1 MNKIEIYKR
10 LYKDYTKKYLDKIIL
25 SALLSVLV
33 AGSTSAIAWLLD
45 PAIKKL
51 FIEKDQSLIIIIPL
65 FIIIAFTTKGLS
77 LYFAKA
83 TMISVGEEIKKK
95 LQFDMVNTLIKT
107 DTQIIDK
114 KHSGKF
120 ISNLTYDVTHI
131 TNLLS
136 NAILTL
142 FKDSLTLIGLL
153 TVMFLQNWKLAL
165 ISIVMIPLASI
176 SAKTLGKR
184 IGKVTTEAQEKSGYL
199 TTYLVELFK
208 NHKLIKIFQ
217 KENLE
222 IDRADEYLAE
232 LKDKN
237 KKIQTVFVRLSP
249 IMETLT
255 GIMVAVLIFYSGKL
269 MAKGEVDINNFF
281 SFLAAMMLAYQP
293 VRSLSTLNMIIN
305 GGLSAASRILPI
317 IDQKNTIKNLEFAK
331 PLKINVASINFKNV
345 NFSYEVNEGPTLQ
358 SINLKFEGG
367 KMTSLVG
374 HSGSG
379 KSTILNLIP
388 RFYDAKSGDIIIDD
402 QSIYGSTIES
412 LRSEISMVS
421 QETTLFDDTIK
432 NNIKYGRQEATDEE
446 VFKVAKL
453 SYCDEFINNLPN
465 KFDTLIGENGV
476 RLSGG
481 EKQRLSIA
489 RAMMKKSSI
498 ILLDEATS
506 SLDSETESKIQDAL
520 KILTKNKTTI
530 VIAHRLSTILN
541 SNNIYVI
548 DKGKIIAN
556 GNHKT
561 LMENQSYIKIS
572 MKNRYKNKYV
582 FFVSNYFIITCFNIS
597 NLNNL

>member
-1 MNKIEIYKR
+1 MMNKSEIYKR
-10 LYKDYTKKYLDKIIL
+10 LYKDYSKQYLNKIVL
-25 SALLSVLV
+25 SALFSILV
-33 AGSTSAIAWLLD
+33 AASTSAIAWLLD

-51 FIEKDQSLIIIIPL
+51 FIEKDQTLIIFIPL
-65 FIIIAFTTKGLS
+65 MIILAFSVKGIS
-77 LYFAKA
+77 LYLAKA
-83 TMISVGEEIKKK
+83 TMIAVGESVKKK
-95 LQFDMVNTLIKT
+95 LQYDMVNTLIST

-153 TVMFLQNWKLAL
+153 AVMFLQNWRLAL
-165 ISIVMIPLASI
+165 ISIIMIPLASI
-176 SAKTLGKR
+176 ASKTLGKR
-184 IGKVTTEAQEKSGYL
+184 ISKVTTEAQEKSGYL

-217 KENLE
+217 KEDFE
-222 IDRADEYLAE
+222 
-232 LKDKN
+232 KN
-237 KKIQTVFVRLSP
+237 KADKYLKQLKEKNQKIQTVFVRMSP

-255 GIMVAVLIFYSGKL
+255 GIMIAVLIFYSGKL
-269 MAKGEVDINNFF
+269 MAKGELNINNFF

-293 VRSLSTLNMIIN
+293 VRALSTLNMILKQ
-305 GGLSAASRILPI
+305 GLSAASRILPI
-317 IDQKNTIKNLEFAK
+317 IDQENEIKDNQEAK
-331 PLKINVASINFKNV
+331 PLRIKNSEITFKDV
-345 NFSYEVNEGPTLQ
+345 NFSYEIKESSTLNSVNLEF
-358 SINLKFEGG
+358 KGG

-388 RFYDAKSGDIIIDD
+388 RFYDIQSGVIMIDG
-402 QSIYGSTIES
+402 QSIYKSTIKS
-412 LRSEISMVS
+412 IRKEISMVS

-432 NNIKYGRQEATDEE
+432 NNIKYAREDADDEE
-446 VFKVAKL
+446 VYKVAKL
-453 SYCDEFINNLPN
+453 SFCEEFINKLPN
-465 KFDTLIGENGV
+465 KFETLIGENGV

-489 RAMMKKSSI
+489 RAMLKKSSI

-506 SLDSETESKIQDAL
+506 SLDSETESKIQEAL
-520 KILTKNKTTI
+520 KILTKDKTTI

-548 DKGKIIAN
+548 DSGNVVDSGQHDQLIA
-556 GNHKT
+556 KSA
-561 LMENQSYIKIS
+561 L
-572 MKNRYKNKYV
+572 YKKFYEKQ
-582 FFVSNYFIITCFNIS
+582 IQK
-597 NLNNL
+597 

>member
-1 MNKIEIYKR
+1 MQKTEIYKR
-10 LYKDYTKKYLDKIIL
+10 LYKDYSKRYLDKIIL
-25 SALLSVLV
+25 SAFFSILV

-51 FIEKDQSLIIIIPL
+51 FIEKDQSLIIFIPL
-65 FIIIAFTTKGLS
+65 MIILSFATKGIS
-77 LYFAKA
+77 LYLAKA

-95 LQFDMVNTLIKT
+95 LQFDMVNSLIKT

-153 TVMFLQNWKLAL
+153 IVMFLQNWKLAL
-165 ISIVMIPLASI
+165 ISIIMIPLASL
-176 SAKTLGKR
+176 SARTLGKR

-217 KENLE
+217 KEDSE
-222 IDRADEYLAE
+222 VRRADKHLAQ

-255 GIMVAVLIFYSGKL
+255 GIMVAILIFYSGKL

-305 GGLSAASRILPI
+305 QGLSAASRIIPI
-317 IDQKNTIKNLEFAK
+317 IDQKNKIKNSENAK
-331 PLKINVASINFKNV
+331 ELVIKNANINFNNL
-345 NFSYEVNEGPTLQ
+345 NFTYEMAEVKTLS
-358 SINLKFEGG
+358 SINLEFEGG

-388 RFYDAKSGDIIIDD
+388 RFYDAQSGDILIDK
-402 QSIYGSTIES
+402 QSIYETKIES
-412 LRSEISMVS
+412 LRDKISMVS
-421 QETTLFDDTIK
+421 QETTLFDDTIM
-432 NNIKYGRQEATDEE
+432 NNIKYGRENASDEE
-446 VFKVAKL
+446 VFEVAKL
-453 SYCDEFINNLPN
+453 SYCEEFINNLPN
-465 KFDTLIGENGV
+465 KYETLIGENGV

-506 SLDSETESKIQDAL
+506 SLDTETESKIQNAL

-548 DKGKIIAN
+548 DDGKIIDH
-556 GNHKT
+556 GKHEK
-561 LMENQSYIKIS
+561 LMNNSKL
-572 MKNRYKNKYV
+572 YKNFYEKQ
-582 FFVSNYFIITCFNIS
+582 IQK
-597 NLNNL
+597 